1 MAVHYS
7 REHQWIDTATPDAAR
22 VGITPFAQETLGDI
36 VFVDLPAV
44 GKVFQKGEVAAV
56 VESVK
61 TAADVFMPASGEVV
75 AINEALRDDPAM
87 ANTDPLGAA
96 WFFTVRLSSPDE
108 LEGLMD
114 EAAYA
119 AFAAEA

>member
-1 MAVHYS
+1 MAVQYS
-7 REHQWIDTATPDAAR
+7 REHQWIDTSTPDAAR

-36 VFVDLPAV
+36 VFVDLPAI
-44 GKVFQKGEVAAV
+44 GKSFRQGEVAAV

-75 AINEALRDDPAM
+75 AVNEALRDDPAM

-96 WFFTVRLSSPDE
+96 WFFTVRLTDPSQLD
-108 LEGLMD
+108 GLMD

-119 AFAAEA
+119 AFARDA

>member
-7 REHQWIDTATPDAAR
+7 REHQWIDTTTPDAAR

-44 GKVFQKGEVAAV
+44 GKVFRQGEVAAV

-61 TAADVFMPASGEVV
+61 TAADVFMPASGEVIAV
-75 AINEALRDDPAM
+75 NQALRDDPAM

-96 WFFTVRLSSPDE
+96 WFFTVKLADPAE
-108 LEGLMD
+108 LDGLMD

-119 AFAAEA
+119 VFAKEA

>member
-7 REHQWIDTATPDAAR
+7 REHQWIDTTKPDAAR

-36 VFVDLPAV
+36 VFVDLPAI
-44 GKVFQKGEVAAV
+44 GKVFKQGEVAAV

-61 TAADVFMPASGEVV
+61 TAADVFMPASGEVIAV
-75 AINEALRDDPAM
+75 NEALRADPAM

-96 WFFTVRLSSPDE
+96 WFFTVKLADPAE
-108 LEGLMD
+108 LDGLMD
-114 EAAYA
+114 ETAYA
-119 AFAAEA
+119 AFAKEA

>member
-1 MAVHYS
+1 MAVQYS
-7 REHQWIDTATPDAAR
+7 REHQWIDSSTPDAAR

-44 GKVFQKGEVAAV
+44 GKAFRQGDVAAV

-61 TAADVFMPASGEVV
+61 TAADVFMPASGEIV
-75 AINEALRDDPAM
+75 AVNEALRDDPAM

-96 WFFTVRLSSPDE
+96 WFFTVRISDPSQLD
-108 LEGLMD
+108 GLMD

-119 AFAAEA
+119 AFAKDA

>member
-7 REHQWIDTATPDAAR
+7 REHQWIDTGTPDAAR
-22 VGITPFAQETLGDI
+22 VGITAFAQETLGDI
-36 VFVDLPAV
+36 VFVELPAV
-44 GKVFQKGEVAAV
+44 GKVFQQGEVAAV

-75 AINEALRDDPAM
+75 SVNDALRDDPALV
-87 ANTDPLGAA
+87 NTDPLGAA
-96 WFFTVRLSSPDE
+96 WFFTVKLSA
-108 LEGLMD
+108 LEQLDGLMD

-119 AFAAEA
+119 AFSAEA

>member
-7 REHQWIDTATPDAAR
+7 REHQWIDTGTPDAAR

-36 VFVDLPAV
+36 VFVELPTV
-44 GKVFQKGEVAAV
+44 GKVFRQGEVAAV

-75 AINEALRDDPAM
+75 AVNEALRNDPAL

-96 WFFTVRLSSPDE
+96 WFFTVKLADPAE
-108 LEGLMD
+108 LDGLMD

>member
-7 REHQWIDTATPDAAR
+7 REHQWIDTTTPDAAR

-44 GKVFQKGEVAAV
+44 GKVFQQGEVAAV

-75 AINEALRDDPAM
+75 AVNEALRADPAM

-96 WFFTVRLSSPDE
+96 WFFAVKLANPTE
-108 LEGLMD
+108 LDGLMD
-114 EAAYA
+114 ETAYA
-119 AFAAEA
+119 AFAREA

>member
-1 MAVHYS
+1 MAVQYS
-7 REHQWIDTATPDAAR
+7 REHQWIDSSTPDAAR

-36 VFVDLPAV
+36 VFVDLPAP
-44 GKVFQKGEVAAV
+44 GKTFQQGEVAAV

-61 TAADVFMPASGEVV
+61 TAADVFMPASGEIV

-96 WFFTVRLSSPDE
+96 WFFTVRISDPSQLD
-108 LEGLMD
+108 GLMD
-114 EAAYA
+114 ETAYA
-119 AFAAEA
+119 AFARDA

>member
-7 REHQWIDTATPDAAR
+7 REHQWIDTTTPEAAR
-22 VGITPFAQETLGDI
+22 VGITSFAQETLGDI
-36 VFVDLPAV
+36 VFVDLPAI
-44 GKVFQKGEVAAV
+44 GKVFRQGEVAAV

-75 AINEALRDDPAM
+75 AVNEALRADPAM

-96 WFFTVRLSSPDE
+96 WFFTVKLADPSE
-108 LEGLMD
+108 LDGLMD

-119 AFAAEA
+119 AFANEG

>member
-1 MAVHYS
+1 MAVQYS
-7 REHQWIDTATPDAAR
+7 REHQWIDSSTPDAAR

-44 GKVFQKGEVAAV
+44 GKTFQQGEVAAV

-61 TAADVFMPASGEVV
+61 TAADVFMPASGEIV

-96 WFFTVRLSSPDE
+96 WFFTVRISDPSQLD
-108 LEGLMD
+108 GLMD
-114 EAAYA
+114 ETAYA
-119 AFAAEA
+119 AFAKDA